1 MTEENFSSIR
11 PSFLNEYIG
20 QKEIKKQIKVFIE
33 AAKKKNKT
41 LDHTLLC
48 GPPGLGKTT
57 LASIIAN
64 ELQKNLVITTG
75 SALNKK
81 GDIAGILTSLKE
93 GDVLFIDE
101 IHRIN
106 RAIEELLYPAMEDF
120 KIDIVVGKNRSAK
133 SIRLSLPEFTLIG
146 ATTRAGM
153 LSSPLLSRFGIIL
166 NFDFYDEK
174 SLSEIVKK
182 TAKKLNIKISDDAAM
197 EIAKRSR
204 GTPRIANN
212 ILKRV
217 NDYCIVH
224 GENFINLEI
233 CKDALLFLGIDEY
246 GLNQKDI
253 FYLKTIVEKFEN
265 KPVGI
270 KTLSSAIN
278 EEVDVIE
285 EVIEPYLIRIGF
297 LKKTSKGR
305 VATQKAI
312 QHLNGRSDRT

>member
-1 MTEENFSSIR
+1 MTGENLSSIR

-20 QKEIKKQIKVFIE
+20 QEEVKKQIKVFIE
-33 AAKKKNKT
+33 AAKKKNSS

-93 GDVLFIDE
+93 GDILFIDE

-153 LSSPLLSRFGIIL
+153 ISSPLLSRFGIIL

-174 SLSEIVKK
+174 SLSRIIKK
-182 TAKKLNIKISDDAAM
+182 TAKKLGIKISDEASM

-212 ILKRV
+212 ILKRI

-224 GENFINLEI
+224 GENFINMKI

-246 GLNQKDI
+246 GLNHKDI
-253 FYLKTIVEKFEN
+253 FYLKTIIEKFDN
-265 KPVGI
+265 KPVGL

-305 VATQKAI
+305 VATQKAVEYI
-312 QHLNGRSDRT
+312 LLRR